1 MNIVKPHLSLN
12 VSDIDASVAFYER
25 AFGVTASK
33 RRDGYAKFDLDE
45 PAVNFTLNAGEA
57 QPAGRLNHLGIQVG
71 DAEAVRA
78 AASRLAALGFATR
91 LEEGVDCCYALQDKV
106 WVQDPD
112 GNPWEVFVV
121 HVADTAPALA
131 PTATAPCCTPATAG
145 QPGCC
150 P

>member
-1 MNIVKPHLSLN
+1 MKLHVALTTGRF
-12 VSDIDASVAFYER
+12 DDALAFYT
-25 AFGVTASK
+25 AFFGVEPVK
-33 RRDGYAKFDLDE
+33 RKPGYAKFDLDE